1 MNGYGISR
9 NDISMSWEL
18 GVTMNINGQGMR
30 SYDIS
35 MDRELGATMYQWVGN

>member
-1 MNGYGISR
+1 
-9 NDISMSWEL
+9 MSWKL
-18 GVTMNINGQGMR
+18 GVTMNINGKGMR